1 MKPIQ
6 MHPKPESEKQAALK
20 EDPMEGANR
29 ATGIGASLRDQDSI
43 PDPEV
48 PEKKPRRRFTA
59 SYKLRILQ
67 EVENCTEPGGVGKI
81 LRREGLYSSN
91 LTDWRR
97 ARDNGLLDAM
107 SPRKRGRKPKE
118 KNPLAEKVVLL
129 QKNIFGTKRS
139 LMRGIYAAEENR
151 FSTNCFCFKI
161 SPFLIFLTCPFL
173 IMFIIS

>member
-97 ARDNGLLDAM
+97 ARDNGRLDAM

-118 KNPLAEKVVLL
+118 KNPLAEKVSCLEKEN
-129 QKNIFGTKRS
+129 QKLEHKLKR
-139 LMRGIYAAEENR
+139 AELIIDAQK
-151 FSTNCFCFKI
+151 KI
-161 SPFLIFLTCPFL
+161 SQILGIQQNLDD
-173 IMFIIS
+173 IEGID